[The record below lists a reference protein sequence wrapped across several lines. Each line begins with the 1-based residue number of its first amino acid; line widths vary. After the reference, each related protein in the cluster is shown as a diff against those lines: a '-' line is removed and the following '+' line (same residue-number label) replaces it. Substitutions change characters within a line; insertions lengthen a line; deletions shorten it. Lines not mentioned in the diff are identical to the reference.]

1 MEWTR
6 RSSSMCLGSGC
17 PCLVVPQSTRR
28 AARGVWIRGP
38 RGRQAQRQEAALSAA
53 SRTYR
58 FQQQSGTR
66 RVDSK
71 STSVRDTGE
80 ELGRLRGRRL
90 GESSTSPCERPEGI
104 LRRLLSDLLGSG
116 SFTHL
121 KIIEE
126 TKRSITHI
134 NKSHQS
140 SPQNKTENLKNTEF
154 KNDDKPMSCQYRQH
168 F

>member
-1 MEWTR
+1 MER
-6 RSSSMCLGSGC
+6 
-17 PCLVVPQSTRR
+17 TRR
-28 AARGVWIRGP
+28 ALQHVSGLRMPVSRGSTVHQAGGP
-38 RGRQAQRQEAALSAA
+38 GCVDPGARGRQAQRQEAVLSAA

-71 STSVRDTGE
+71 STRVRDTGE

-90 GESSTSPCERPEGI
+90 GESSTSPERPEGV

-126 TKRSITHI
+126 TK
-134 NKSHQS
+134 
-140 SPQNKTENLKNTEF
+140 EA
-154 KNDDKPMSCQYRQH
+154 
-168 F
+168 